1 MSANALRWSGA
12 PGHYE
17 VWYLTVAGKFWL
29 RYTLRVPA
37 DPDDGGV
44 AEVWFADFTGPPRAR
59 KSTLPLEALHVDRT
73 GWPIAIGE
81 ARLGDTSA
89 TGSVDGAEWD
99 LRFGAQETV
108 VAYTPRALRPLAST
122 KVFAVKPALA
132 IDGTV
137 TVDGVTHELR
147 NDSGEQAH
155 LFGRRHAD
163 RWGWFHAGLPGGG
176 WADGLVVKVPR
187 LPELALLVTPSNRL
201 LRGRGGSR
209 FARGDAA
216 PGCVRVGPY
225 TVEARREDFVGVTYR
240 DPDGAEVY
248 CWHTERAR
256 LEGPRFA
263 IEGVALEFGSREK
276 VAGWPISL

>member
-1 MSANALRWSGA
+1 VSANALHWNGA

-17 VWYLTVAGKFWL
+17 VWYLTIAGKFWL
-29 RYTLRVPA
+29 RYTLRVPT
-37 DPDDGGV
+37 DPDADGV
-44 AEVWFADFTGPPRAR
+44 AEIWFADFTGTPSAR
-59 KSTLPLEALHVDRT
+59 KSTFPLEALHVDRP

-81 ARLGDTSA
+81 SRLGDTSA

-99 LRFGAQETV
+99 IRFGAQETV
-108 VAYTPRALRPLAST
+108 FAYTPRLLRPLAST
-122 KVFAVKPALA
+122 KVFAVKPALS

-147 NDSGEQAH
+147 GDVGEQAH

-163 RWGWFHAGLPGGG
+163 RWGWFHASVPGGG
-176 WADGLVVKVPR
+176 WTDGLVAKVPG
-187 LPELALLVTPSNRL
+187 LPQIAFHAG
-201 LRGRGGSR
+201 RGRR
-209 FARGDAA
+209 YARGSAQ
-216 PGCVRVGPY
+216 PGSVTVGPY
-225 TVEARREDFVGVTYR
+225 TVEARREDFVGVTYH

-263 IEGVALEFGSREK
+263 VEGVALEYGSREK